1 MHLKLIALILG
12 IVFGGYVVVQHG
24 PPGLREKVLGLVS
37 LVYDTF
43 PGKAEERL
51 PDEPA
56 ERSQVLLKR
65 LDTNLYELGN
75 LAKIV
80 RDKSKNSEEK
90 KNESGIVAKTPASA
104 TSTVVK
110 APSEEKPKSFLENLF
125 TPTDPKPEEKLQ
137 KVIESTQKIVS
148 DLEQTNKKLQEEIRQ
163 LSSGRSSS
171 QTVNGSTQVPAQTD
185 SSNPKNNT
193 LQTTGQA
200 CNCATLIK

>member
-1 MHLKLIALILG
+1 MKLKLIALILG
-12 IVFGGYVVVQHG
+12 VAFGGYVVVQHG

-56 ERSQVLLKR
+56 ERSQALIKK

-80 RDKSKNSEEK
+80 GEK
-90 KNESGIVAKTPASA
+90 AKKQSGSTSSPTNKVA
-104 TSTVVK
+104 TSTSSQNTSLEVTK
-110 APSEEKPKSFLENLF
+110 SPEEKPKSFLENLF

-148 DLEQTNKKLQEEIRQ
+148 DLEQTNKKLQEEINQ
-163 LSSGRSSS
+163 L
-171 QTVNGSTQVPAQTD
+171 
-185 SSNPKNNT
+185 KNNASGGGGGQVS
-193 LQTTGQA
+193 LNQTSPSPPATGASLKNQST
-200 CNCATLIK
+200 CICEQK

>member
-1 MHLKLIALILG
+1 MKLKLIALILG
-12 IVFGGYVVVQHG
+12 VVFGGYVVVQHG

-56 ERSQVLLKR
+56 ERSQVLLRK

-80 RDKSKNSEEK
+80 KDKSKNSEEN
-90 KNESGIVAKTPASA
+90 KNESSGAKARASA
-104 TSTVVK
+104 TSTAIK

-137 KVIESTQKIVS
+137 KVIENTQKIVS

-171 QTVNGSTQVPAQTD
+171 QTANGSTQVPALTD
-185 SSNPKNNT
+185 LSNSKTDT
-193 LQTTGQA
+193 LQTNGQV
-200 CNCATLIK
+200 CNCATLVK